1 MNTAIVRYVLGYVL
15 RIESILMLLPIVTA
29 LIYQESQGY
38 AYVIVALI
46 CFVLGT
52 LLSLKKPKNT
62 LFYLKEGCVTTALS
76 WLIMS
81 VFGCFPFML
90 TGEIPSFFDAFFET
104 VSGFT
109 TTGSSILTDVEAVS
123 HTSLIW
129 RSFTH

>member
-52 LLSLKKPKNT
+52 LLSLKKPRNT
-62 LFYLKEGCVTTALS
+62 LF
-76 WLIMS
+76 
-81 VFGCFPFML
+81 
-90 TGEIPSFFDAFFET
+90 
-104 VSGFT
+104 
-109 TTGSSILTDVEAVS
+109 
-123 HTSLIW
+123 
-129 RSFTH
+129 